1 MAGWKRRRRRRTT
14 RSRSGPLGAAL
25 FLIFLAGI
33 VLFVLGYA
41 HLHDGAIKHASD
53 IMIVGICL
61 IVLAPITYVV
71 RSNRRTT

>member
-1 MAGWKRRRRRRTT
+1 MAGWKRRRRARPTRR
-14 RSRSGPLGAAL
+14 RSGAVGPTL

-33 VLFVLGYA
+33 VLFTLGYA

-71 RSNRRTT
+71 RGSRRTI

>member
-1 MAGWKRRRRRRTT
+1 MAGWKRRRSRPTTRRR
-14 RSRSGPLGAAL
+14 SGALGPTL

-41 HLHDGAIKHASD
+41 HLHDGVIKHAND
-53 IMIVGICL
+53 IMIVGVCL

-71 RSNRRTT
+71 RGSRRTT

>member
-1 MAGWKRRRRRRTT
+1 MAGWKRRRRARPA
-14 RSRSGPLGAAL
+14 RSRSGAIGPAL

-33 VLFVLGYA
+33 VLFTLGYA
-41 HLHDGAIKHASD
+41 HLHDGAIKHAND

-71 RSNRRTT
+71 RGGRRTI